1 MNFKKEI
8 NINGRVISKNHK
20 PMLVAEIG
28 LNHNNNLEIGKRTIA
43 AAKKAGVD
51 AVKFQSYITEE
62 FIDPRSSDAKFL
74 FDIFK
79 QYELSENFH
88 RKFQKAAEEEG
99 LIFFST
105 PLCVSSV
112 DLLVNL
118 KVPVLKIASGDIV
131 NSELLEKCAA
141 SGLPMFVS
149 TGAADLHEVTRAIEF
164 LDSQKVSE
172 ICLMHCVSL
181 YPTPPENLNLKTI
194 QLFSS
199 MYDFPIGFSDHS
211 AGSLGAAIAIGYD
224 ACIIEKHFTLDK
236 TLPGPDHT
244 ISVNPE
250 EMRLLAD
257 NCDLAF
263 KMKGDKVKK
272 VTEAEFNG
280 RFFGRRSLYLHE
292 QKAKPI
298 AMRPALHVKDDYSV
312 DAWSHLTFKVR
323 DFNKVKPGEPIRLDI

>member
-88 RKFQKAAEEEG
+88 REFQKAAEEEG

>member
-141 SGLPMFVS
+141 SGLPLFVS

>member
-1 MNFKKEI
+1 MNFKTEI
-8 NINGRVISKNHK
+8 NISGRRISQNHK
-20 PMLVAEIG
+20 PFLVAEIG
-28 LNHNNNLEIGKRTIA
+28 LNHNNDIDVGKRTIA

-79 QYELSENFH
+79 QYELSEYFH
-88 RKFQKAAEEEG
+88 REFQKIAHEEG
-99 LIFFST
+99 LVFFST

-112 DLLVNL
+112 DLLVQL

-131 NSELLEKCAA
+131 NSELLEKVATT
-141 SGLPMFVS
+141 GLPLFIS
-149 TGAADLHEVTRAIEF
+149 SGAADLHEVTRAIDF
-164 LDSQKVSE
+164 LDSKKVSE

-199 MYDFPIGFSDHS
+199 MYNFPIGFSDHS
-211 AGSLGAAIAIGYD
+211 AGTLGAAIAIGYE
-224 ACIIEKHFTLDK
+224 ACVIEKHFTLDK
-236 TLPGPDHT
+236 KLPGPDHT

-250 EMRLLAD
+250 EMKLLVD
-257 NCDLAF
+257 NCNLAF
-263 KMKGDKVKK
+263 QMKGEKTKK
-272 VTEAEFNG
+272 VTDAEFNG

-298 AMRPALHVKDDYSV
+298 AMRPAVHIKDDYSV

-323 DFNKVKPGEPIRLDI
+323 DFNKVKPGEPIRLDM

>member
-1 MNFKKEI
+1 MNFKTEI
-8 NINGRVISKNHK
+8 NISGRRISQNHK
-20 PMLVAEIG
+20 PFLVAEIG
-28 LNHNNNLEIGKRTIA
+28 LNHNNDLDVGKRTIA

-79 QYELSENFH
+79 QYELSEYFH
-88 RKFQKAAEEEG
+88 REFQKVAHEEG
-99 LIFFST
+99 LVFFST

-112 DLLVNL
+112 DLLVQL

-131 NSELLEKCAA
+131 NSELLEKVATT
-141 SGLPMFVS
+141 GLPLFVS
-149 TGAADLHEVTRAIEF
+149 SGAADLHEVTRAIDF
-164 LDSQKVSE
+164 LESKKVSE

-194 QLFSS
+194 QLFTS

-211 AGSLGAAIAIGYD
+211 AGTIGAAIAIGYE
-224 ACIIEKHFTLDK
+224 ACVIEKHFTLDK

-250 EMRLLAD
+250 EMKLLAD

-263 KMKGDKVKK
+263 KMKGEKTKK
-272 VTEAEFNG
+272 VTDAEFNG
-280 RFFGRRSLYLHE
+280 RFYGRRSLYLHE
-292 QKAKPI
+292 KTAKPI
-298 AMRPALHVKDDYSV
+298 AMRPAVHVKDDYSV

-323 DFNKVKPGEPIRLDI
+323 DFNKMKPGEPIRLDI

>member
-1 MNFKKEI
+1 MNFKTEI
-8 NINGRVISKNHK
+8 NISGRRISQNHK
-20 PMLVAEIG
+20 PFLVAEIG
-28 LNHNNNLEIGKRTIA
+28 LNHNNDIDVGKRTIA
-43 AAKKAGVD
+43 AAKKVGVD

-79 QYELSENFH
+79 QYELSEYFH
-88 RKFQKAAEEEG
+88 REFQKTAHEEG

-112 DLLVNL
+112 DLLVQL

-131 NSELLEKCAA
+131 NSELLEKVATT
-141 SGLPMFVS
+141 GLPLFIS
-149 TGAADLHEVTRAIEF
+149 SGAADLHEVTRAIDF
-164 LDSQKVSE
+164 LDSKKVSE

-199 MYDFPIGFSDHS
+199 MYNFPIGFSDHS
-211 AGSLGAAIAIGYD
+211 AGTLGAAIAIGYE
-224 ACIIEKHFTLDK
+224 ACVIEKHFTLDK
-236 TLPGPDHT
+236 KLPGPDHT

-250 EMRLLAD
+250 EMKLLVD
-257 NCDLAF
+257 NCNLAF
-263 KMKGDKVKK
+263 QMKGEKTKK
-272 VTEAEFNG
+272 VTDAEFNG

-298 AMRPALHVKDDYSV
+298 AMRPAVHIKDDYSV

-323 DFNKVKPGEPIRLDI
+323 DFNKLKPGEPIRLDM

>member
-20 PMLVAEIG
+20 PLLVAEIG
-28 LNHNNNLEIGKRTIA
+28 LNHNNDLEIGKRTIA

>member
-1 MNFKKEI
+1 MNFKTEI
-8 NINGRVISKNHK
+8 NISGRRISQNHK
-20 PMLVAEIG
+20 PFLVAEIG
-28 LNHNNNLEIGKRTIA
+28 LNHNNDLDVGKRTIA

-79 QYELSENFH
+79 QYELSEYFH
-88 RKFQKAAEEEG
+88 REFQKIAHEEG
-99 LIFFST
+99 LVFFST

-112 DLLVNL
+112 DLLVQL

-131 NSELLEKCAA
+131 NSELLEKVATT
-141 SGLPMFVS
+141 GLPLFVS
-149 TGAADLHEVTRAIEF
+149 SGAADLHEVTRAIDF
-164 LDSQKVSE
+164 LESKKVSE

-199 MYDFPIGFSDHS
+199 MYNFPIGFSDHS
-211 AGSLGAAIAIGYD
+211 AGTLGAAIAIGYE
-224 ACIIEKHFTLDK
+224 ACVIEKHFTLDK
-236 TLPGPDHT
+236 KLPGPDHT

-250 EMRLLAD
+250 EMKLLVD
-257 NCDLAF
+257 NCNLAF
-263 KMKGDKVKK
+263 QMKGEKTKK
-272 VTEAEFNG
+272 VTDAEFNG

-298 AMRPALHVKDDYSV
+298 AMRPAVHIKDDYSV

>member
-1 MNFKKEI
+1 MNFKNEI
-8 NINGRVISKNHK
+8 TINGKIISKNHK
-20 PMLVAEIG
+20 PLLVAEIG
-28 LNHNNNLEIGKRTIA
+28 LNHNNDLEIGKRTIS

-79 QYELSENFH
+79 QYELSEQSH
-88 RKFQKAAEEEG
+88 REFQKTAENEG

-112 DLLVNL
+112 DLLIKL

-131 NSELLEKCAA
+131 NSELLEKCAS

-172 ICLMHCVSL
+172 LCLMHCVSL

-211 AGSLGAAIAIGYD
+211 AGALGAAVAIGYD
-224 ACIIEKHFTLDK
+224 ACVIEKHFTLDK

-244 ISVNPE
+244 ISVDPI
-250 EMRLLAD
+250 EMKILAD
-257 NCDLAF
+257 NCELAF
-263 KMKGDKVKK
+263 KMKGDKIKK
-272 VTEAEFNG
+272 VTESEFNG
-280 RFFGRRSLYLHE
+280 RFFGRRSLYLNE
-292 QKAKPI
+292 KKTQPI
-298 AMRPALHVKDDYSV
+298 AMRPALHVKDPSV
-312 DAWSHLTFKVR
+312 QEAWRHLDFKVR
-323 DFNKVKPGEPIRLDI
+323 DLNKLKPGEPIRLDI

>member
-1 MNFKKEI
+1 MNFKTEI
-8 NINGRVISKNHK
+8 NISGRRISQNHK
-20 PMLVAEIG
+20 PFLVAEIG
-28 LNHNNNLEIGKRTIA
+28 LNHNNDLDVGKRTIA

-79 QYELSENFH
+79 QYELSEYFH
-88 RKFQKAAEEEG
+88 REFQKTAHEEG
-99 LIFFST
+99 LVFFST

-112 DLLVNL
+112 DLLVQL

-131 NSELLEKCAA
+131 NSELLEKVATT
-141 SGLPMFVS
+141 GLPLFVS
-149 TGAADLHEVTRAIEF
+149 SGAADLHEVTRAIDF
-164 LDSQKVSE
+164 LESKKVSE

-199 MYDFPIGFSDHS
+199 MYNFPIGFSDHS
-211 AGSLGAAIAIGYD
+211 AGTLGAAIAIGYE
-224 ACIIEKHFTLDK
+224 ACVIEKHFTLDK
-236 TLPGPDHT
+236 KLPGPDHT

-250 EMRLLAD
+250 EMKLLVD
-257 NCDLAF
+257 NCNLAF
-263 KMKGDKVKK
+263 QMKGEKTKK
-272 VTEAEFNG
+272 VTDAEFNG

-298 AMRPALHVKDDYSV
+298 AMRPAVHIKDDYSV

>member
-20 PMLVAEIG
+20 PLLVAEIG
-28 LNHNNNLEIGKRTIA
+28 LNHNNDLEIGKRTIA

-88 RKFQKAAEEEG
+88 REFQKAAEEEG

>member
-1 MNFKKEI
+1 M
-8 NINGRVISKNHK
+8 
-20 PMLVAEIG
+20 AAG
-28 LNHNNNLEIGKRTIA
+28 LG
-43 AAKKAGVD
+43 AG
-51 AVKFQSYITEE
+51 
-62 FIDPRSSDAKFL
+62 
-74 FDIFK
+74 
-79 QYELSENFH
+79 
-88 RKFQKAAEEEG
+88 KAAEEEG

>member
-1 MNFKKEI
+1 MNFKNEI
-8 NINGRVISKNHK
+8 NLKDRTLSKNHK
-20 PMLVAEIG
+20 PFLVAEIG
-28 LNHNNNLEIGKRTIA
+28 LNHNNDLEIGKRTIA

-51 AVKFQSYITEE
+51 AVKFQSYVTEE

-88 RKFQKAAEEEG
+88 REFQKAAHNEG
-99 LIFFST
+99 LVFFST

-112 DLLVNL
+112 DLLVQL
-118 KVPVLKIASGDIV
+118 KVPVIKIASGDIV
-131 NSELLEKCAA
+131 NSELLEKAA
-141 SGLPMFVS
+141 DSGLPLFVS
-149 TGAADLHEVTRAIEF
+149 SGAADLHEVTRAIEF
-164 LDSQKVSE
+164 LESKKVPE

-194 QLFSS
+194 QLFTS

-211 AGSLGAAIAIGYD
+211 AGSLGAAIAIGYE
-224 ACIIEKHFTLDK
+224 ACVIEKHFTLDK

-250 EMRLLAD
+250 EMKQLAD

-263 KMKGDKVKK
+263 KMKGAKAKK
-272 VTEAEFNG
+272 VTEAEFKG
-280 RFFGRRSLYLHE
+280 RFYGRRSLYLHE
-292 QKAKPI
+292 KTSKPI

-323 DFNKVKPGEPIRLDI
+323 DFNKMKPGEPIRLDI

>member
-20 PMLVAEIG
+20 PLLVAEIG
-28 LNHNNNLEIGKRTIA
+28 LNHNNDLEIGKRTIA

-88 RKFQKAAEEEG
+88 REFQKAAEEEG

-211 AGSLGAAIAIGYD
+211 TGSLGAAIAIGYD

>member
-28 LNHNNNLEIGKRTIA
+28 LNHNNDLEIGKRTIA

-88 RKFQKAAEEEG
+88 REFQKAAEEEG

-224 ACIIEKHFTLDK
+224 ACVIEKHFTLDK